1 MSIWDPIQRV
11 QRLRRADE
19 HRERDMGVGRLPPGQ
34 VLTQKFP
41 VLTYGGTPR
50 IDLNRWRFQVWG
62 LVDEDKE
69 WTWEEFLAL
78 PHKTQTCDI
87 HCVTRWSKLDTT
99 WEGLPFTEVYSLLKL
114 KPEAKFV
121 MIHSYGGYTTNMTLE
136 EMLDDDVMFAFNYE
150 GQPLEPEHGG
160 PMRLLVPKL
169 YFWKSAKWV
178 RGLEF
183 LPENRTGFWEMYGY
197 HMHGDPWLSERFSS

>member
-99 WEGLPFTEVYSLLKL
+99 WEGIPFTEVYSLLKL

-160 PMRLLVPKL
+160 PVRLLVPKL

-197 HMHGDPWLSERFSS
+197 HMHGDPWTEERFS

>member
-1 MSIWDPIQRV
+1 MSIWDPVERV
-11 QRLRRADE
+11 QRLRRADD
-19 HRERDMGVGRLPPGQ
+19 RRARDMGVGRLPPGQ

-50 IDLNRWRFQVWG
+50 IDLKLWRFQVWG
-62 LVDEDKE
+62 LVKEKE
-69 WTWEEFLAL
+69 WTWDEFVAL
-78 PHKTQTCDI
+78 PRQTQTCDV

-99 WEGLPFTEVYSLLKL
+99 WEGIPFTEVYKLLKP
-114 KPEAKFV
+114 KPEAQCV
-121 MIHSYGGYTTNMTLE
+121 MIHSYGGYTTNMTLAE
-136 EMLDDDVMFAFNYE
+136 LMDDDVMFAFNYE
-150 GQPLEPEHGG
+150 DQPLEPEHGG

-183 LPENRTGFWEMYGY
+183 MDSNRPGFWETYGY
-197 HMHGDPWLSERFSS
+197 HLHGDSWTEERFS

>member
-1 MSIWDPIQRV
+1 MSIWDPIERV
-11 QRLRRADE
+11 RRLRRADE
-19 HRERDMGVGRLPPGQ
+19 RREREMGVGRLPPGQ

-41 VLTYGGTPR
+41 ILTYGGTPR
-50 IDLNRWRFQVWG
+50 IDLKKWRFQVWG

-69 WTWEEFLAL
+69 WTWDEFLAVG
-78 PHKTQTCDI
+78 HQAQTCDI

-99 WEGLPFTEVYSLLKL
+99 WEGVPFKAVYPLLKL
-114 KPEAKFV
+114 KPEAKYV
-121 MIHSYGGYTTNMTLE
+121 MVHSYGGYTTNMTLD
-136 EMLDDDVMFAFNYE
+136 EMLDDDVMFAYQFE
-150 GQPLEPEHGG
+150 GAPLEEEHGG

-183 LPENRTGFWEMYGY
+183 LDQNRPGFWEMYGY
-197 HMHGDPWLSERFSS
+197 HMHGDPFLEQRFS